1 MDLKALL
8 RFSAVSIII
17 YFCSFPA
24 MAQEN
29 SLSIFFDDE
38 MLVQTASRHPKPLT
52 EVAENLTVV
61 NGAAIEAMNGHTL
74 YEVLARVPGLF
85 VTYDGMDFGSDASL
99 TIHGAS
105 SEDLHR
111 ILVLLDGVRLNLSSN
126 GNAILNGIPVS
137 IIERLEII
145 KGPASSSWG
154 SAMGGVVNIITKAAW
169 KKGHEGQVYG
179 SYGTADSREVRMELS
194 GKGTDAGYY
203 LFAGNQHSDG
213 LTEDRFFNNT
223 QVYVK
228 GNAALKPGIRLV
240 LSGGSFRP
248 EWKNLNFPPADLMI
262 AAENRN
268 GFFTSALDQSV
279 GNLLSFHL
287 SGGII
292 ARNYTKKYNVLSGLV
307 GTPGET
313 LSKQTWREKSYNLNS
328 RLVYSDDIH
337 TFVLGAEYAYNRL
350 ETSVDSTSTAVAA
363 WGTSPTSELPPATN
377 KTVGVY
383 VNDTLSWGRFTL
395 TPGVRYDYNS
405 ISDDF
410 ISPSLGLVYRAT
422 ENNRLRITAARGF
435 STPYFS
441 LLRDISQ
448 NQSDNPNLKP
458 EEIWSVQAGLET
470 RSIPFLLCK
479 TTLFFHNI
487 DEIWEYNPN
496 SGQIENGDNTKRSGF
511 EIEVESV
518 PFHGLSV
525 TGGFTYTIDD
535 PDNTSSEDFYNT
547 QVTVNYTN
555 PELFSLQLFGT
566 ALKWRKGTTFEA
578 EEDFIWDLNI
588 SRHFPSVSFGS
599 GFDLFVTVHNLFNG
613 DQYWSSFYPNPERWI
628 EAGLKFRF

>member
-1 MDLKALL
+1 MKPKTILK
-8 RFSAVSIII
+8 FSALSTLIL
-17 YFCSFPA
+17 FCSFPVI
-24 MAQEN
+24 AQES
-29 SLSIFFDDE
+29 SLSMFFDDE
-38 MLVQTASRHPKPLT
+38 MLVETASRHPKPLT

-61 NGAAIEAMNGHTL
+61 NAAAIESMNAHTL

-154 SAMGGVVNIITKAAW
+154 SAMGGVINIITKEAW
-169 KKGHEGQVYG
+169 NGYEGQMYG

-194 GKGTDAGYY
+194 GKGTDAGCY

-213 LTEDRFFNNT
+213 LEEDRFFDNT

-228 GNAALKPGIRLV
+228 GNATLKPGIQLM
-240 LSGGSFRP
+240 LSGGIFRP
-248 EWKNLNFPPADLMI
+248 EWKNLNFLPADLMI

-268 GFFTSALDQSV
+268 GFFTSALDRSV
-279 GNLLSFHL
+279 GSLLSFHL

-292 ARNYTKKYNVLSGLV
+292 ARNFTKKYDVLSGLI

-313 LSKQTWREKSYNLNS
+313 LSKQSWREKSYNLNS
-328 RLVYSDDIH
+328 RLVYSDGIQA
-337 TFVLGAEYAYNRL
+337 FVLGAEYVYNRL
-350 ETSVDSTSTAVAA
+350 ESSVDSTATAVAA
-363 WGTSPTSELPPATN
+363 WGTLPTSELPPDTN
-377 KTVGVY
+377 RTVGIY
-383 VNDTLSWGRFTL
+383 MNDTLSWDRFTL
-395 TPGVRYDYNS
+395 TPGIRYDYNS

-410 ISPSLGLVYRAT
+410 ISPSLGLVYRVT

-441 LLRDISQ
+441 LLRDLSR
-448 NQSDNPNLKP
+448 NQSAANPDLKP

-470 RSIPFLLCK
+470 RSIPYLLCK
-479 TTLFFHNI
+479 TTFFYHDI
-487 DEIWEYNPN
+487 DEIWKYSPDT
-496 SGQIENGDNTKRSGF
+496 GHIENGDNTRRSGF
-511 EIEVESV
+511 EIEAESV
-518 PFHGLSV
+518 PYHGLSV
-525 TGGFTYTIDD
+525 AGGFTYTVDD
-535 PDNTSSEDFYNT
+535 PDSGSSEDFYNT
-547 QVTVNYTN
+547 QIKVNYTN
-555 PELFSLQLFGT
+555 PELFSLHLFGT
-566 ALKWRKGTTFEA
+566 AIKWLKGTTFE
-578 EEDFIWDLNI
+578 EKEDFIWDLNI
-588 SRHFPSVSFGS
+588 NRHFSTVSFRS